1 VQPGPPG
8 ARGCGKDRCRWHYSH
23 MTAKGT
29 KGQSECALCR
39 TKQSGSQEHHYLHD
53 EHGDTQ
59 APDIT
64 STVVDP
70 LLATDPL
77 HLSHNLRGG
86 IEWCANRLSAAV
98 AIVLHSESPISEGGI
113 EPVVE
118 IEKSRRV
125 DGGGT
130 VVIALVGK
138 HAAQG
143 ARIVVGRQGVLG
155 ADTVSLRGT
164 ATGWD
169 PVFLDLEQDVFGLII
184 VCGVIRMDVSTVCR
198 AGTVKV

>member
-1 VQPGPPG
+1 VCVVRIDAAGNDKH
-8 ARGCGKDRCRWHYSH
+8 C
-23 MTAKGT
+23 
-29 KGQSECALCR
+29 
-39 TKQSGSQEHHYLHD
+39 
-53 EHGDTQ
+53 DTQ
-59 APDIT
+59 APDIA

-77 HLSHNLRGG
+77 HLSHNLRGS

-118 IEKSRRV
+118 IVKGRRV
-125 DGGGT
+125 DGGRT
-130 VVIALVGK
+130 VVVALVGK

-143 ARIVVGRQGVLG
+143 ARIVVGRQGALG
-155 ADTVSLRGT
+155 ADAVSLRGA

-169 PVFLDLEQDVFGLII
+169 PVFPDLEQDVLGLII